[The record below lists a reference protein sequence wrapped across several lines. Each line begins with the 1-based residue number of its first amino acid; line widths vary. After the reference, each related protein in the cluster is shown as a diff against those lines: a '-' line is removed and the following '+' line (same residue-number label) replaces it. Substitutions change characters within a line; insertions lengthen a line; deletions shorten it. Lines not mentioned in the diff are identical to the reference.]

1 MNNECLATPYTYFIK
16 HKETG
21 YFYYGVKYSKNADP
35 NLFWVNYFTSSKSVK
50 KLIEIY
56 GKDSFD
62 IQIRRTFKDVYNAKK
77 WEDKVISKI
86 RNWDKCLNICVGGD
100 AIKSHKNRHIKDK
113 DGLSIYDKASLKT
126 AETRK
131 LRGDFE
137 RLSEFVKNNPI
148 GKIHTCEFCN
158 KIVRGANY
166 TRWHGDNCKY
176 NPEITIEQVLKKEP
190 WNKKNKIK
198 EINE

>member
-1 MNNECLATPYTYFIK
+1 MNNELTSVPYTYFIK

-56 GKDSFD
+56 GKDSFEV
-62 IQIRRTFKDVYNAKK
+62 QIRRTFKDRIHAKK

-86 RNWDKCLNICVGGD
+86 RNWDKCLNISVGGD

-113 DGLSIYDKASLKT
+113 DGLSNYKKACIKT
-126 AETRK
+126 AETKRK
-131 LRGDFE
+131 NGFFE
-137 RLSEFVKNNPI
+137 KLSKKIKEKPI
-148 GKIHTCEFCN
+148 GKIHNCEHCN
-158 KIVRGANY
+158 SEIRGANFF
-166 TRWHGDNCKY
+166 RWHGENCKH
-176 NPEITIEQVLKKEP
+176 NPNITIEQIIKKEP
-190 WNKKNKIK
+190 WNKKIKGNK
-198 EINE
+198 